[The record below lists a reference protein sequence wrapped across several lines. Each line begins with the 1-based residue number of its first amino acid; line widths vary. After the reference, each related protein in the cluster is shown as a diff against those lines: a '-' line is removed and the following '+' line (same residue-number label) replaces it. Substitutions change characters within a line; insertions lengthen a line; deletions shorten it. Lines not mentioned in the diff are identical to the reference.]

1 MDVAIAGRVAALHR
15 HPIKGFTPERLA
27 QVRLE
32 AGAYFPCD
40 RIYAVERG
48 PCGFDPAA
56 PQHLSKWRFAV
67 LANHAVLAQAVTA
80 YDEGSGVLSVQV
92 AGEPALRADLSAPA
106 GRRAFTTWVS
116 GFLGEH
122 EGEVLRL
129 IDSGPLHRFTDD
141 RQGEVSIINLQS
153 VRALEA
159 SLDARV
165 DPLRMRANIYV
176 EGWPPWAELQA
187 APGAAVRVGEVD
199 FEVIKPIPRCIT
211 VHVHPRTGVRDLDVL
226 GAMRRDFGHVNCG
239 LYVRVRQGGRL
250 AEGDAALLP

>member
-1 MDVAIAGRVAALHR
+1 MAGRVASLHR
-15 HPIKGFTPERLA
+15 YPVKGFTPERLDE
-27 QVRLE
+27 VRLQ

-48 PCGFDPAA
+48 ACGFDAAA

-67 LANHAVLAQAVTA
+67 LANHARIARAVTA
-80 YDEGSGVLSVQV
+80 FDEATGVLTVSLDG
-92 AGEPALRADLSAPA
+92 APTLRADLFDLA
-106 GRRAFTTWVS
+106 GREAFAGWLA

-122 EGEVLRL
+122 EDEALRL
-129 IDSGPLHRFTDD
+129 IDSGPAHRFTDD
-141 RQGEVSIINLQS
+141 RDGAVSIINLQS

-159 SLDARV
+159 SLGASV

-176 EGWPPWAELQA
+176 EGWPAWAELQA
-187 APGAAVRVGEVD
+187 APGAGLRLGEVVC
-199 FEVIKPIPRCIT
+199 EVVKPIPRCIA
-211 VHVHPRTGVRDLDVL
+211 VHVDPLTGVRDLDVL

>member
-1 MDVAIAGRVAALHR
+1 MAGRVASLHR

-27 QVRLE
+27 EVRLE
-32 AGAYFPCD
+32 TGAYFPCD

-48 PCGFDPAA
+48 PCGFDPAT

-67 LANHAVLAQAVTA
+67 LANHAALARAVTA
-80 YDEGSGVLSVQV
+80 YDEASRVLSVQV
-92 AGEPALRADLSAPA
+92 AGEPRLKADLSDPA
-106 GRRAFTTWVS
+106 GRQAFTAWLS

-122 EGEVLRL
+122 EDEALTL
-129 IDSGPLHRFTDD
+129 IDSGPAHRFTDD
-141 RQGEVSIINLQS
+141 RQGEVSLINLQS

-159 SLDARV
+159 SLDAPV

-176 EGWPPWAELQA
+176 EGWPPWAEMQA
-187 APGAAVRVGEVD
+187 TCGAVVRVGEVVC
-199 FEVIKPIPRCIT
+199 EVIKPIPRCIA
-211 VHVHPRTGVRDLDVL
+211 VHVDPVTGARDLDVL

-239 LYVRVRQGGRL
+239 LYVRVRQGGRV